1 MIPLK
6 FNMVRHKHT
15 KSTNS
20 NKIGHL
26 PIRDT
31 YAVNHMGL
39 AECLVFG
46 LRSSEKYLPNKVPLI
61 ISYNIL

>member
-1 MIPLK
+1 
-6 FNMVRHKHT
+6 MVRRKHT
-15 KSTNS
+15 KNANS

-26 PIRDT
+26 SIRDT

-46 LRSSEKYLPNKVPLI
+46 LRSSGKYLPNKEPII
-61 ISYNIL
+61 ISYNILW

>member
-1 MIPLK
+1 
-6 FNMVRHKHT
+6 MVHVQRKYT
-15 KSTNS
+15 KNANS

-31 YAVNHMGL
+31 YVVSRMGL

-46 LRSSEKYLPNKVPLI
+46 LRSSIKYLPNKEPRI
-61 ISYNIL
+61 IFYNIL